1 MNTDYYIHS
10 GLYSGDKLLYYLP
23 EVNMITL
30 CTHFP
35 KGEPLSHSL
44 SIGGV
49 EGERCIDRE
58 KEGEGRRGY
67 VSTVWPCMIN
77 THQVTIINLP

>member
-1 MNTDYYIHS
+1 MNKDYYIHS

-44 SIGGV
+44 SI
-49 EGERCIDRE
+49 
-58 KEGEGRRGY
+58 RG
-67 VSTVWPCMIN
+67 
-77 THQVTIINLP
+77 